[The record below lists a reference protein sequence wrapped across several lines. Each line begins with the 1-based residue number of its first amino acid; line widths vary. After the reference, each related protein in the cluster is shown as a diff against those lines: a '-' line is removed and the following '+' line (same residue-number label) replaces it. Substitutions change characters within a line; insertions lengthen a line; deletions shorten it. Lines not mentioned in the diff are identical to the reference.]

1 MHKDLQRLPLQ
12 LLIVLIAIFLAI
24 PGMAQPRPA
33 PVSTPTS
40 DTSLRAGLAS
50 TVITPSKPIWMAGYA
65 ARTKPADGKLHDLY
79 AKALAIED
87 QKGQRIVIVTSDL
100 LGFPQDVAEAIAERA
115 GREFSLTREQLM
127 LNASHTHSGPV
138 VRRSLIG
145 AYDLPAE
152 QVALID
158 AYGDELETKVVE
170 LIGRA
175 LRDLAPAK
183 ISYGVG
189 LAGFA
194 MNRREPTPKGII
206 GGTNP
211 DGVVDRDV
219 PVLRI
224 DNPAGKIRGIV
235 FGYACHNTTLTAQF
249 TQYSGDYAG
258 FASLAIEKEHPG
270 AIALFVTGCGAD
282 VNPAP
287 RSRLDLAE
295 DHGQELAQAVES
307 VLQGKRAP
315 VTGSVRTGFEL
326 AGLPFAPPP
335 SKAEFEE
342 RRNDKSVYVR
352 RHAERMLNRLER
364 NGKLE
369 TEYPCPVQVVRI
381 GDDFTLVAI
390 GGEVV
395 TDYSLRL
402 KKEIAGRV
410 WVAGYSNDVFAYVPS
425 SRMFDE
431 GGYEVNDSMLYYD
444 HPGAF
449 KPEIEDILI
458 RRIHKLVRMTGGKLR
473 Q

>member
-1 MHKDLQRLPLQ
+1 MIKALYLPI
-12 LLIVLIAIFLAI
+12 LLILLTF
-24 PGMAQPRPA
+24 
-33 PVSTPTS
+33 S
-40 DTSLRAGLAS
+40 GLAQS
-50 TVITPSKPIWMAGYA
+50 RATAEEVTLKAGFATTVITPAKPIWMAGYA

-79 AKALAIED
+79 AKAMAIED
-87 QKGQRIVIVTSDL
+87 RNGNRVVLVTSDL
-100 LGFPQDVAEAIAERA
+100 LGFPQDLAAAIAGRA
-115 GREFSLTREQLM
+115 GQEFGLRRDQLI
-127 LNASHTHSGPV
+127 LNSSHTHSGPV

-152 QVALID
+152 QAALID
-158 AYGDELETKVVE
+158 AYSAELEGKVVA
-170 LIGRA
+170 LIGRS
-175 LRDLAPAK
+175 LKDLAPAK
-183 ISYGVG
+183 VSYGVG

-194 MNRREPTPKGII
+194 MNRRQPTPKGIV
-206 GGTNP
+206 GGVNP

-224 DNPAGKIRGIV
+224 ETPEGRMRGIV

-258 FASLAIEKEHPG
+258 FASLAVEKEHPG
-270 AIALFVTGCGAD
+270 TTALFVMGCGAD

-307 VLQGKRAP
+307 VLQGKRTVVSGA
-315 VTGSVRTGFEL
+315 VRTAFDL
-326 AGLPFAPPP
+326 AGLPFATPPDR
-335 SKAEFEE
+335 AAFEARLKDE
-342 RRNDKSVYVR
+342 NVFVR
-352 RHAERMLNRLER
+352 RHAQRMLNRLEK

-369 TEYPCPVQVVRI
+369 SEYPCPVQVLRI

-425 SRMFDE
+425 ARMYEE
-431 GGYEVNDSMLYYD
+431 GGYEVNESMIYYD
-444 HPGAF
+444 HPVAF
-449 KPEIEDILI
+449 APETEGVII
-458 RRIHKLVRMTGGKLR
+458 RRVYNLLKQTGGKLR